1 VFILLS
7 RGHFEQGPGMKQD
20 ASDAQAESTEA
31 EAAAGER
38 LGFWDQLLHAFTMS
52 YADPFTPMI
61 SLTRLNGQAFVIN
74 AEKIR
79 YVEQTPDTMICC
91 DNGEKMI
98 VRESLQEVMRRAIEY
113 ARIIRKAI
121 TE

>member
-1 VFILLS
+1 MQDRSKAHPKLS
-7 RGHFEQGPGMKQD
+7 SADGDD
-20 ASDAQAESTEA
+20 AGK
-31 EAAAGER
+31 AAFHE
-38 LGFWDQLLHAFTMS
+38 QLLGAFVMS

-91 DNGEKMI
+91 DNGEKMM
-98 VRESLQEVMRRAIEY
+98 VKESLQEVMRRAIEY